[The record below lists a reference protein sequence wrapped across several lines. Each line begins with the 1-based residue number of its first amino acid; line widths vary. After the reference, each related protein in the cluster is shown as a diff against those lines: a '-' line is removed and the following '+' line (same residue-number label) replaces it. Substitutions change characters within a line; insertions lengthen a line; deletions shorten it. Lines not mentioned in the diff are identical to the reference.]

1 MASPNAAFRRL
12 VEVLD
17 RLKIPFFVGGSV
29 ASSTYGVARA
39 TRDVDLVAGVEAR
52 HIAALVAELGKEFYI
67 DPDVIGEAL
76 GAGRSFNL
84 IHYATAYK
92 FDIFPASDS
101 AYVQAQFQRLS
112 PTAVSLG
119 GDEHIEVPL
128 ASAEDTL
135 LSKLAWFRLGGEV
148 SDQQWNDI
156 RGIVEI
162 SRERLDRA
170 YLRHWAAYLKVED
183 LLDRVFSQ
191 SAA

>member
-1 MASPNAAFRRL
+1 MASPTAAFRQL

-17 RLKIPFFVGGSV
+17 RLKIPFFVGGSL

-39 TRDVDLVAGVEAR
+39 TRDVDLVAGVESR
-52 HIAALVAELGKEFYI
+52 HIAGLVAELGKEFYV
-67 DPDVIGEAL
+67 DPDMIGEAL

-92 FDIFPASDS
+92 FDIFPLGDS
-101 AYVQAQFQRLS
+101 PYGQAQFQRRS
-112 PTAVSLG
+112 PTAVCLS

-128 ASAEDTL
+128 ESAEDTV

-162 SRERLDRA
+162 SREQLDRP
-170 YLRHWAAYLKVED
+170 YLRRWAAYLKVED
-183 LLDRVFSQ
+183 LLERVFSQ